1 MTSSLAFASGLRR
14 SSLQYQHTLIFRRS
28 YATPI
33 NSKSSLE
40 PALGTAPPSTP
51 TDTHSIN
58 RERWLNNISSSDNT
72 SSSNIQKAK
81 DTLLRTAPPQQQP
94 QPKPQTTPTHTLR
107 ERVLEAARIITHSS
121 TTSTATVEH
130 LQERYNT
137 RAGKQLTIELPY
149 ESTPTPERRVPGT
162 SPSST
167 AQTEE
172 DDDGVL
178 LLAYISDLDAS
189 RPKVSLCSAFP
200 IAVDASQL
208 DPVEDDP
215 LGHGALAITC
225 AHTLTTALPEHPSKG
240 EQTPSVALALT
251 RRGHVYAVRTLLSSL
266 PQSDILLL
274 QLSEQPILSPSKPK
288 PQGQGF
294 FARNRIS
301 PPSFAPTSHEHV
313 VPSLRTLPLSPYPAQ
328 PDEVILVSSFDGWDA
343 SAHSQNSPGGAYDAA
358 EGSGRA
364 VVDSKG
370 AMKRW
375 GEARI
380 LEYKDGAGREARVG
394 TYDDLHQLDFRLLS
408 APAHN
413 RPKIA
418 SVTVPMPT
426 SPSEAEVNQPFTS
439 PSQDLNL
446 NLRDGMN
453 LLNRSLAN
461 LSSPTPSTTSPTESQ
476 QQPQGGGGTP
486 SAFPPPGSSGGPIVS
501 SRDGSVVGVVRGSRS
516 SVLEGHRGDGVPAEK
531 IFEMFALPGLGKKM
545 LAARKKGS
553 EKSIEGEQKVEV
565 KLG

>member
-14 SSLQYQHTLIFRRS
+14 SSLLQYQHTLIFRRS

-58 RERWLNNISSSDNT
+58 RERWLNNISSS
-72 SSSNIQKAK
+72 SSTTNNNIQKAK
-81 DTLLRTAPPQQQP
+81 ETLLRTAPPQQQP
-94 QPKPQTTPTHTLR
+94 QPKPQQTPTHTLR
-107 ERVLEAARIITHSS
+107 ERVLEAARIIANSS

-167 AQTEE
+167 AQADE
-172 DDDGVL
+172 DDGVL

-208 DPVEDDP
+208 DPVENEP
-215 LGHGALAITC
+215 VGQGALAITC
-225 AHTLTTALPEHPSKG
+225 AHTLTTALPEHPSKGG

-274 QLSEQPILSPSKPK
+274 QLSEQPILSPSKPA

-294 FARNRIS
+294 FARNRIA

-426 SPSEAEVNQPFTS
+426 SSSEAEVNQPFTS
-439 PSQDLNL
+439 PNQDLNL

-461 LSSPTPSTTSPTESQ
+461 LSSPTPSKSPAES
-476 QQPQGGGGTP
+476 QQPQGGAGTP

-531 IFEMFALPGLGKKM
+531 IFEMFALPGLGKKI
-545 LAARKKGS
+545 LAARKKGTS
-553 EKSIEGEQKVEV
+553 GKSSEGEQKAEV